1 MAGKVVAPEAELDG
15 QEGVGLALYVEHRY
29 RHRGVLDQHNLKG
42 LYTCKVNFIIS
53 FTCIVDLESLIYF

>member
-29 RHRGVLDQHNLKG
+29 RHRGVLDQQLKG
-42 LYTCKVNFIIS
+42 TVQHM
-53 FTCIVDLESLIYF
+53 